1 MLYAANIK
9 KKNMYVLYVLLLSGV
24 AHLGIDVSKTSIGV
38 SGEPAIEFVGEKAA
52 RAAFLRGS
60 KLPAR
65 EIQPAKEIQS
75 ESAGTQS
82 ASATQLAPQSTA
94 EDSINPFL
102 PVFQKI
108 DQLLQEDQRENFKD
122 IYERFAST
130 RPLHTFPDN
139 QTTPQAAQP
148 RETSAGDMETTPEQ
162 DLTGYP
168 WIVEF
173 VKGLR
178 DNYVMGEAFEILLS
192 LEETDLGLRQR
203 AQVKNEK
210 ANLLMDAG
218 LFQEASESYQEAF
231 LVFQE
236 LEEWEA
242 LLVIYNNLAALS
254 QSLEDY
260 ERALR
265 YYTEAVKLVEEH
277 GLSSVNVILL
287 YINKGTV
294 HRRMKE
300 QDEALFYYQL
310 GMKQA
315 EAANQPMFMAQ
326 GLLNLGNLYKD
337 MGLYKQSLKQFTESL
352 KISRREQILV
362 GPILNFTNMASLYQ
376 TLENYTMALA
386 YLDSARMAMKGLT
399 LPLYERTILDYYKVI
414 YEKMGVPDSASY
426 YAGLVTSIDD
436 SLFSAEQKNEALMD
450 QTRFEILQMQRR
462 LNEKS
467 DEVSMWKSRQSRL
480 TAISLSV
487 FGLMIV
493 LIGFLVQRDRRNQ
506 QKYKR
511 VMQRLK
517 EVEPSGWQPMH
528 AELDQRVDGNG
539 QGSGFGSGSHIDDDA
554 LDGKRDASHAEDG
567 TAGGASTRK
576 EGKVGVEKNGIGL
589 ADGEQ
594 DPKVQ
599 VAESTMGGD
608 SIFELPYEQTV
619 DFGSLSERQTKLLEI
634 YHMITDL
641 FEHELLFR
649 DPLLTL
655 DMTALKAATNKKYV
669 SLAIKEFSGMS
680 FSDFTN
686 SYRVKDACRLF
697 TENQPTPMSMVEVME
712 QSGFRTRATF
722 YRVFRQFTDMTPSQF
737 RKQAKKDKGETSK
750 IVAQNQ

>member
-1 MLYAANIK
+1 
-9 KKNMYVLYVLLLSGV
+9 MYILFILIFSGFV
-24 AHLGIDVSKTSIGV
+24 QIGIEFSKASIRL
-38 SGEPAIEFVGEKAA
+38 SGEPAIEFVGEKAFGTA
-52 RAAFLRGS
+52 ISRERKQPS
-60 KLPAR
+60 M
-65 EIQPAKEIQS
+65 EIQP
-75 ESAGTQS
+75 ESAETQS

-94 EDSINPFL
+94 EDSINPFI
-102 PVFQKI
+102 PVFQRI
-108 DQLLQEDQRENFKD
+108 DQLLQEEQRESFKD

-130 RPLHTFPDN
+130 RPLHSFPDSM
-139 QTTPQAAQP
+139 TTPQAAQP
-148 RETSAGDMETTPEQ
+148 RETSVGDKDATPEQ

-168 WIVEF
+168 WIIDF
-173 VKGLR
+173 VYGLS
-178 DNYVMGEAFEILLS
+178 DNYVMEEAFEILLT

-203 AQVKNEK
+203 ASVKNVK
-210 ANLLMDAG
+210 ASLLMDAG
-218 LFQEASESYQEAF
+218 LFQEASKSYQEAF
-231 LVFQE
+231 LVYQE
-236 LEEWEA
+236 LEEWES
-242 LLVIYNNLAALS
+242 LLVIYNNLATLS

-260 ERALR
+260 GRALR
-265 YYTEAVKLVEEH
+265 YYTEAAKLVKEH
-277 GLSSVNVILL
+277 GLSGVNVISL
-287 YINKGTV
+287 YINKGTA
-294 HRRMKE
+294 HRRMEE

-310 GMKQA
+310 GMRQA
-315 EAANQPMFMAQ
+315 EAADQPLFMAQ

-337 MGLYKQSLKQFTESL
+337 MGLYEQSLEQFTESL
-352 KISRREQILV
+352 EISRREQILV
-362 GPILNFTNMASLYQ
+362 GPILNFINMASLYK

-386 YLDSARMAMKGLT
+386 YLDSARMEMKGLT
-399 LPLYERTILDYYKVI
+399 LPLYERNILDEYRVV
-414 YEKMGVPDSASY
+414 YEKMGVPDSAAY

-450 QTRFEILQMQRR
+450 QTRFEILQMYRR

-467 DEVSMWKSRQSRL
+467 VEVSMWKSRQSRL

-528 AELDQRVDGNG
+528 VELDQRVDGVHG
-539 QGSGFGSGSHIDDDA
+539 
-554 LDGKRDASHAEDG
+554 DGVHG
-567 TAGGASTRK
+567 
-576 EGKVGVEKNGIGL
+576 
-589 ADGEQ
+589 DGEQ
-594 DPKVQ
+594 DAKVQADGVNSDGVQ
-599 VAESTMGGD
+599 VAESTMRGD

-619 DFGSLSERQTKLLEI
+619 DFGSLSERQTKFLEI
-634 YHMITDL
+634 YHVITDL

-669 SLAIKEFSGMS
+669 SLAVKEFSGMS

-686 SYRVKDACRLF
+686 SYRVKDACKLII
-697 TENQPTPMSMVEVME
+697 ENQATPVSTVEVME

-737 RKQAKKDKGETSK
+737 RKQAKKDKGEASK
-750 IVAQNQ
+750 IVVQNQ